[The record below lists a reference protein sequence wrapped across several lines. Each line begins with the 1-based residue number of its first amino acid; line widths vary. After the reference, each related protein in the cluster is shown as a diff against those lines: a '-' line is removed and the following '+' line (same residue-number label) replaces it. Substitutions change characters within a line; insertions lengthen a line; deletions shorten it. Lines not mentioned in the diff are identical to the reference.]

1 MLFFIC
7 RIWVES
13 ALISNSVVCNIFH
26 EYIIIDRFYT
36 CNSIHSMNIEKLRV
50 LFESSTDK
58 YEDAR
63 KMGTT
68 YQNMMKILK
77 GDVNMKVS
85 TLEGIAKFYGVP
97 VGYFFDEAEA
107 DGKSVYHVRPQMHV
121 VREHQLENENLKGQ
135 IKGMQDALDR
145 LGFSLQ
151 GHIIEDI

>member
-1 MLFFIC
+1 
-7 RIWVES
+7 
-13 ALISNSVVCNIFH
+13 
-26 EYIIIDRFYT
+26 
-36 CNSIHSMNIEKLRV
+36 MNIEKLRV

-107 DGKSVYHVRPQMHV
+107 DGKSVY
-121 VREHQLENENLKGQ
+121 QLENENLKGQ